1 MALELRQQ
9 LKLSQQ
15 LIMTPQ
21 LQMAI
26 KLLQLSRLEMVDM
39 ISQELENN
47 PALEEFQ
54 DVADDNIAQKQSE
67 ISEPEIDT
75 TVLKEVRVE
84 ETIQNDIDWSN
95 YLDEYNTPGRTNY
108 ETEKRD
114 APVYE
119 TFIAGKKS
127 LKDHLL
133 WQLLMILPSDLE
145 EKIGSLIIGNLNRDG
160 YLEISVEEIAETS
173 GQPVQIVE
181 YILKTLQTFDPI
193 GVCARDLKECLLIQA
208 EHFGLADSIV
218 VEIIK
223 NHIKHLENKNYKAI
237 CKALKISIKEVVT
250 AVNIIRMLEPK
261 PGREY
266 SDEEPQYISPDI
278 YVYQYEDEFIIMLN
292 DDGMPKLR
300 INPYY
305 KKAVSRGEKIESK
318 TKDYL
323 QDKMRSAAWLIRSI
337 HQRQK
342 TIYKVMESILKFQK
356 DFFEKGISHLKPMVL
371 RDVAQDIEM
380 HESTIS
386 RVTTNKYAY
395 TPQGIFELK
404 YFFNSSINRLHGE
417 AIASTSVQ
425 DKIRKLIETED
436 ARRPYSDDKIAKLLK
451 EANIDIARRTVAKYR
466 EMLGV
471 LSSNKRKQY

>member
-9 LKLSQQ
+9 LKLTQQ

-39 ISQELENN
+39 ISQELESN

-54 DVADDNIAQKQSE
+54 DTPDENAITKQKE
-67 ISEPEIDT
+67 TAETEAENT
-75 TVLKEVRVE
+75 ELKEVSIE
-84 ETIQNDIDWSN
+84 ENIQSEIDWSN
-95 YLDEYNTPGRTNY
+95 YLDEYNTPGRTSF
-108 ETEKRD
+108 EIERRE
-114 APVYE
+114 APAYE
-119 TFIAGKKS
+119 TFISRKKS
-127 LKDHLL
+127 LNDHLL
-133 WQLLMILPSDLE
+133 WQLLMILPSDVE
-145 EKIGSLIIGNLNRDG
+145 EQIGSLIIGNLNRDG
-160 YLEISVEEIAETS
+160 YLEVSVEEIAETS
-173 GQPVQIVE
+173 NQPIEIIEKTLQ
-181 YILKTLQTFDPI
+181 TLQTFDPI
-193 GVCARDLKECLLIQA
+193 GVCARDLKECLLIQSK
-208 EHFGLADSIV
+208 HLGLADSIV
-218 VEIIK
+218 VEIIT

-237 CKALKISIKEVVT
+237 CKALKITIKDVVT
-250 AVNIIRMLEPK
+250 AVNVIKMLEPK

-266 SDEEPQYISPDI
+266 SDDEPQYISPDI
-278 YVYQYEDEFIIMLN
+278 YVYKYEDEFVIMLN

-342 TIYKVMESILKFQK
+342 TIYKVMESILQFQK
-356 DFFEKGISHLKPMVL
+356 DFFEKGITHLKPMVL
-371 RDVAQDIEM
+371 RDVALDIEM

-386 RVTTNKYAY
+386 RVTTNKYAH

-404 YFFNSSINRLHGE
+404 YFFNSSINRVHGE

-425 DKIRKLIETED
+425 DKIRKIIEAED
-436 ARRPYSDDKIAKLLK
+436 GKKPYSDDKIAKLLK